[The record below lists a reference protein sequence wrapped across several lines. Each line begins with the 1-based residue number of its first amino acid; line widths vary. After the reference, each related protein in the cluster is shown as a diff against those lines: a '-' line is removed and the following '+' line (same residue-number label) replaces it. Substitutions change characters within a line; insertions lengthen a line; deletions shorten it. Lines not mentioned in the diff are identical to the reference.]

1 MKTSTFTLLS
11 RFTVALLVLAVTWAD
26 TDTAEAQR
34 GGSRGSRSSR
44 GRDGLMDLA
53 QDREVRAEL
62 KLTDEQIESVGEI
75 RDKSRSGLSE
85 KFREF
90 GERIAAAKDDAE
102 RTKIEAERTDYFA
115 ARRKAAEVDLAK
127 VVSAEQFR
135 GLQLHQLNFLFLPS
149 LTTPLPVT

>member
-1 MKTSTFTLLS
+1 MKTSTFTTLS

-34 GGSRGSRSSR
+34 GRSRSSRSSR

-115 ARRKAAEVDLAK
+115 AQRKAASPRSFRPNS
-127 VVSAEQFR
+127 SAACNSTNSSVAACR
-135 GLQLHQLNFLFLPS
+135 GSGPS
-149 LTTPLPVT
+149 GSPWN